1 MQDLFDTPVVIREV
15 PVEVLTAEQAQ
26 AELAALAKEIAHH
39 DVLYH
44 QLSQPEITDAEY
56 DKLVIR
62 NKKIE
67 ERYPQFK
74 RSDSPSLRVGSAP
87 DVGFGKVR
95 HAVPMLSLSNGFSNE
110 DISDFEERLRNFLGL
125 SRVVPLRF
133 VAEPKIDGLSCSL
146 RYEWG
151 RLVLAATRGDG
162 VEGENVTVNVCT
174 IRDVPKHLI
183 ISPWQPFRAKRVCVR
198 RRRINVRAKT
208 LDLKSK
214 KRSLKSVRLIRGSHP
229 KFPRVLEVRG
239 EIYMNRNDF
248 KILNKARALKGEA
261 IFANPRNA
269 AAGSLRQLDAR
280 VTKERKLRFFGYA
293 LGEVSEPIAETQWG
307 IRERLKG
314 WGFQLNRPAE
324 LCDGKDKLLA
334 YYEGIGRRRAGLPFD
349 IDGVV
354 YKVDSLELQQRLG
367 FVSRAPRW
375 AIAHKFPAEQA
386 QTRLKAITI
395 QVGRTG
401 ALTPVAELEDITVGG
416 VVVSRATLHNEDE
429 IARKDI
435 RVGDLV
441 VVQRA
446 GDVIPQVVEVVLS
459 QRPADS
465 VPYVAPETCPVC
477 GSLAIREAGEVVR
490 RCTGGL
496 ICAAQAKERL
506 RHFVSRDAFDIEG
519 LGEKIIEE
527 FWDEGFI
534 KSPVDIFTLEG
545 RVELIGRPGW
555 KEKSVQN
562 LFKAI
567 EQRRNGIDLHRV
579 IYALGI
585 RHVGE
590 VTAKSLARQ
599 YKTMQGWVDGMLA
612 AERAMPGQDWRDLH
626 ELKGVG
632 RATADAIIGW
642 FAYPE
647 CGAKLDFY
655 AGKDGAGN
663 DALRLE
669 TIIASLG
676 IKGVKKPAAQALA
689 ERYGTLAEWRAAM
702 ERAAGQAPGQPWLD
716 LVATPDVGE
725 VAAEEL
731 AGFFA
736 EERNLAIVHGLME
749 RLTVLEAEVPKA
761 SNSPIAGKTV
771 VFTGTLERMTR
782 SEAKARAE
790 SLGAKV
796 AGSVSGKTDYLVA
809 GADAGSKAA
818 KAKELGVEILTEDEW
833 LARIG
838 G

>member
-1 MQDLFDTPVVIREV
+1 MQDLFDTPPDPRSIAVDA
-15 PVEVLTAEQAQ
+15 LTPDQAA
-26 AELAALAKEIAHH
+26 AELAALAAEIAHH
-39 DVLYH
+39 DRLYH
-44 QLSQPEITDAEY
+44 QQDQPEISDADY
-56 DKLVIR
+56 DALVRR
-62 NKKIE
+62 NLAVE
-67 ERYPQFK
+67 ARFPDL
-74 RSDSPSLRVGSAP
+74 RRADSPSLRVGAAP
-87 DVGFGKVR
+87 AAGFGKVR
-95 HAVPMLSLSNGFSNE
+95 HAVPMLSLGNAFAPE
-110 DISDFEERLRNFLGL
+110 DVAEFDARVRRFLGL
-125 SRVVPLRF
+125 SDDAPLTF

-146 RYEWG
+146 RYERG
-151 RLVLAATRGDG
+151 ELVLAATRGDG
-162 VEGENVTVNVCT
+162 AEGENVTANVRT
-174 IRDVPKHLI
+174 IRDVPHRL
-183 ISPWQPFRAKRVCVR
+183 PAPF
-198 RRRINVRAKT
+198 
-208 LDLKSK
+208 
-214 KRSLKSVRLIRGSHP
+214 P
-229 KFPRVLEVRG
+229 EVLEVRG
-239 EIYMNRNDF
+239 EVYMNRDDF
-248 KILNKARALKGEA
+248 LAMNAARAEKGEQL
-261 IFANPRNA
+261 FANPRNA
-269 AAGSLRQLDAR
+269 AAGSLRQLDPSITAAR
-280 VTKERKLRFFGYA
+280 PLCFFGYA

-465 VPYVAPETCPVC
+465 IPYVAPETCPVC

-567 EQRRNGIDLHRV
+567 EQRRSGIDLHRV

-642 FAYPE
+642 FADPE

>member
-1 MQDLFDTPVVIREV
+1 MQDLFDTPPNPRSIAVDA
-15 PVEVLTAEQAQ
+15 LTPEQAA
-26 AELAALAKEIAHH
+26 AELAALAAEIAHH
-39 DVLYH
+39 DRLYH
-44 QLSQPEITDAEY
+44 QQDQPELSDADY
-56 DKLVIR
+56 DALVRR
-62 NKKIE
+62 NLAIE
-67 ERYPQFK
+67 TRFPELR
-74 RSDSPSLRVGSAP
+74 RADSPSLRVGAAP
-87 DVGFGKVR
+87 AAGFGKVR
-95 HAVPMLSLSNGFSNE
+95 HAIPMLSLGNAFAPE
-110 DISDFEERLRNFLGL
+110 DVAEFDARVRRFLGL
-125 SRVVPLRF
+125 SEDAPLTF

-146 RYEWG
+146 RYEKG
-151 RLVLAATRGDG
+151 ELVLAATRGDG
-162 VEGENVTVNVCT
+162 AEGENVTANVRT
-174 IRDVPKHLI
+174 IRDVPHRL
-183 ISPWQPFRAKRVCVR
+183 PAPF
-198 RRRINVRAKT
+198 
-208 LDLKSK
+208 
-214 KRSLKSVRLIRGSHP
+214 P
-229 KFPRVLEVRG
+229 EVLEVRG
-239 EIYMNRNDF
+239 EVYMSRDDF
-248 KILNKARALKGEA
+248 LAMNAARAEKGEQL
-261 IFANPRNA
+261 FANPRNA
-269 AAGSLRQLDAR
+269 AAGSLRQLDSSITASR
-280 VTKERKLRFFGYA
+280 PLCFFGYA
-293 LGEVSEPIAETQWG
+293 LGEVSEPIADTQWG

-386 QTRLKAITI
+386 QTRLKDITI

-465 VPYVAPETCPVC
+465 IPYVAPETCPVC

-567 EQRRNGIDLHRV
+567 QQRRDGIDLHRV

-590 VTAKSLARQ
+590 VTAKSLARH

-612 AERAMPGQDWRDLH
+612 AGQAMPGQEWRDLH
-626 ELKGVG
+626 ALNGVG
-632 RATADAIIGW
+632 PVTADTILAW
-642 FAYPE
+642 FADPE
-647 CGAKLDFY
+647 SASKLDFY
-655 AGKDGAGN
+655 AGN

-669 TIIASLG
+669 TIIGSLG
-676 IKGVKKPAAQALA
+676 IKRLNTRAAQALA
-689 ERYGTLAEWRAAM
+689 TRYGTLSDWRAAM
-702 ERAAGQAPGQPWLD
+702 ERAVAQAPGQPWLD

-736 EERNLAIVHGLME
+736 EERNLVIVRGLMD
-749 RLTVLEAEVPKA
+749 RLTVLEAELPKA

-790 SLGAKV
+790 ALGAKV

>member
-1 MQDLFDTPVVIREV
+1 MQDLFDTPPDPRSIEV
-15 PVEVLTAEQAQ
+15 DALTPEQAA
-26 AELAALAKEIAHH
+26 AELAALAAEIAHH
-39 DVLYH
+39 DRLYH
-44 QLSQPEITDAEY
+44 QQDQPEISDADY
-56 DKLVIR
+56 DALVRR
-62 NKKIE
+62 NLAIE
-67 ERYPQFK
+67 TRFPDL
-74 RSDSPSLRVGSAP
+74 RRADSPSLRVGAAP
-87 DVGFGKVR
+87 AAGFGKVR
-95 HAVPMLSLSNGFSNE
+95 HAIPMLSLGNAFAPE
-110 DISDFEERLRNFLGL
+110 DVAEFDARVRRFLGL
-125 SRVVPLRF
+125 SDDAPLTF

-146 RYEWG
+146 RYEKG
-151 RLVLAATRGDG
+151 ELVLAATRGDG
-162 VEGENVTVNVCT
+162 AEGENVTANVRT
-174 IRDVPKHLI
+174 IRDVPQRL
-183 ISPWQPFRAKRVCVR
+183 PAPFP
-198 RRRINVRAKT
+198 
-208 LDLKSK
+208 D
-214 KRSLKSVRLIRGSHP
+214 
-229 KFPRVLEVRG
+229 VLEVRG
-239 EIYMNRNDF
+239 EVYMSRDDF
-248 KILNKARALKGEA
+248 LAMNSARAEKGEQL
-261 IFANPRNA
+261 FANPRNA
-269 AAGSLRQLDAR
+269 AAGSLRQLDPAITASR
-280 VTKERKLRFFGYA
+280 PLCFFGYA
-293 LGEVSEPIAETQWG
+293 LGELSEPIADTQWG

-567 EQRRNGIDLHRV
+567 QQRRDGIDLHRV

-585 RHVGE
+585 RHIGE

-612 AERAMPGQDWRDLH
+612 AEQAMPGQEWRDLH
-626 ELKGVG
+626 ALSGVG
-632 RATADAIIGW
+632 PVTADTIIAW
-642 FAYPE
+642 FADPE
-647 CGAKLDFY
+647 SGSKLDFY
-655 AGKDGAGN
+655 AGN

-669 TIIASLG
+669 TIISSLG
-676 IKGVKKPAAQALA
+676 IKRLNTRAAQALA
-689 ERYGTLAEWRAAM
+689 ERYGTLADWRAAM
-702 ERAAGQAPGQPWLD
+702 ERAAGQAPGQAWLD

-736 EERNLAIVHGLME
+736 EERNLVIVRGLME